1 MKMIGAARSQ
11 PRPERLYTSPV
22 GISNHNLLAPSDT
35 NISRMWKIFYVTL
48 LAWVSLKSFTS
59 AQEYLPPKTN
69 TGSGGGGNKKPIVE
83 PTLPANY
90 EFTYDVQDNG
100 VSLDFGHNEKRKDDR
115 AQGSYHVLLPDGRTQ
130 LVEYEAGPDGYRPQ
144 VMYMGTATYPT
155 QTGGGGGGGD
165 KFDGYHYNAASNR
178 QSVRQSAPRG
188 GRQPG
193 VAPPPAPA
201 PPLLYAASNA
211 TQ

>member
-1 MKMIGAARSQ
+1 
-11 PRPERLYTSPV
+11 
-22 GISNHNLLAPSDT
+22 
-35 NISRMWKIFYVTL
+35 MWKIIYLTL
-48 LAWVSLKSFTS
+48 VAWVSLKSFSS
-59 AQEYLPPKTN
+59 AQEYLPPKPT
-69 TGSGGGGNKKPIVE
+69 GGGGGGGIKKPIIE

-155 QTGGGGGGGD
+155 QTGGGGGGGGGD

-178 QSVRQSAPRG
+178 QSVRQTAPRG
-188 GRQPG
+188 GRQAG
-193 VAPPPAPA
+193 TAPPPAPA
-201 PPLLYAASNA
+201 PPLLYAAGNA

>member
-1 MKMIGAARSQ
+1 
-11 PRPERLYTSPV
+11 
-22 GISNHNLLAPSDT
+22 
-35 NISRMWKIFYVTL
+35 MWKIICVTT
-48 LAWVSLKSFTS
+48 LALISLKSFTS
-59 AQEYLPPKTN
+59 AQEYLPPKV
-69 TGSGGGGNKKPIVE
+69 SPAGGGGGGAKKPTAE

-90 EFTYDVQDNG
+90 EFTYDVQDNA

-155 QTGGGGGGGD
+155 QTGGGGD

-178 QSVRQSAPRG
+178 QSVRQSAPRS
-188 GRQPG
+188 RQPSA
-193 VAPPPAPA
+193 APPPAPA
-201 PPLLYAASNA
+201 PPLLYAPSNA

>member
-1 MKMIGAARSQ
+1 
-11 PRPERLYTSPV
+11 
-22 GISNHNLLAPSDT
+22 
-35 NISRMWKIFYVTL
+35 MWKIFYVTL

-69 TGSGGGGNKKPIVE
+69 AGAVGSGNKKPVVE

-144 VMYMGTATYPT
+144 VMYMGTATYPS
-155 QTGGGGGGGD
+155 QSGGGGGD

-193 VAPPPAPA
+193 TAPPPAPA

>member
-1 MKMIGAARSQ
+1 
-11 PRPERLYTSPV
+11 
-22 GISNHNLLAPSDT
+22 
-35 NISRMWKIFYVTL
+35 MWKIIFVSL
-48 LAWVSLKSFTS
+48 VAWVSLKSFSS
-59 AQEYLPPKTN
+59 AQEYLPPKPT
-69 TGSGGGGNKKPIVE
+69 GGNKKPIVE

-155 QTGGGGGGGD
+155 QTGGGGASD

-178 QSVRQSAPRG
+178 QSVRQTAPRG
-188 GRQPG
+188 GNRQSG
-193 VAPPPAPA
+193 TAPPPAPA
-201 PPLLYAASNA
+201 PPLLYSASNA